1 MKRIYTIGHS
11 THTLEEFIEML
22 QSFEIQHLVDIRGL
36 PGSNKYSQFNKE
48 NLEVVLPEIGIAYTH
63 LTLFGGRRKVHKDSF
78 RAYADYME
86 TYDFE
91 KGIAQ
96 LIAIAEKETTAYMC
110 AEAVWWRCHRSMVS
124 DYLKAKGWQV
134 NHIMAIGKEEPHRYT
149 APARIIGDRVVYYDD
164 GEILN
169 L

>member
-1 MKRIYTIGHS
+1 MVDVKYIKTLRI
-11 THTLEEFIEML
+11 
-22 QSFEIQHLVDIRGL
+22 LV
-36 PGSNKYSQFNKE
+36 
-48 NLEVVLPEIGIAYTH
+48 GI
-63 LTLFGGRRKVHKDSF
+63 
-78 RAYADYME
+78 

>member
-63 LTLFGGRRKVHKDSF
+63 LTLLGG
-78 RAYADYME
+78 
-86 TYDFE
+86 
-91 KGIAQ
+91 
-96 LIAIAEKETTAYMC
+96 
-110 AEAVWWRCHRSMVS
+110 
-124 DYLKAKGWQV
+124 
-134 NHIMAIGKEEPHRYT
+134 
-149 APARIIGDRVVYYDD
+149 
-164 GEILN
+164 
-169 L
+169 